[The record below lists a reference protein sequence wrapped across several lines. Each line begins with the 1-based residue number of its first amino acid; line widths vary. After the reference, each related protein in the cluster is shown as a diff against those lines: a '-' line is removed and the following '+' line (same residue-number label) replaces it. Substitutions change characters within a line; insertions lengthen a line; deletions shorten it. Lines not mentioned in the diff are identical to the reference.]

1 MSSPGLWELVWTR
14 AGEGPPILRRPAAYL
29 LLLVTVL
36 VLGVNWPLL
45 SIGVRDIPSIWLAA
59 MRLAGG
65 AVIVLAATAFT
76 GRLRPPPR
84 SDLPVLWSVS
94 LLRLVIV
101 LVLVF
106 TALRIVPPGRS
117 SVLAWTASLWT
128 VPLAAIFLGERMTRL
143 RTTGLILG
151 ITGIA
156 FLFEPWSFAW
166 SDPRV
171 LGGHLMLLAAAMS
184 NAGAA
189 VHIRRHSWTSS
200 PLEMLPWQL
209 LVATVPVTVLALT
222 VEGLPHIAWTAP
234 LVGIVLYQ
242 GLAATAFAVW
252 AQTTVLRSMPAI
264 STNLTLMMIPVI
276 GLISSALLVDEQIT
290 LTLLAG
296 MGLIFAGVGLN
307 LLTDRQAP
315 LPSQEPDSIAGR

>member
-1 MSSPGLWELVWTR
+1 MSSPGLWELVWKR
-14 AGEGPPILRRPAAYL
+14 AGEGPPILRKSAAYL
-29 LLLVTVL
+29 LLLLTVF

-45 SIGVRDIPSIWLAA
+45 AIGVRDIPSIWLAA

-65 AVIVLAATAFT
+65 AVIVLTVPAFT

-101 LVLVF
+101 LTLVF

-128 VPLAAIFLGERMTRL
+128 VPLAAVFLGERMTRL
-143 RTTGLILG
+143 RTTGLVLG

-209 LVATVPVTVLALT
+209 LVATLPVTVLAFM
-222 VEGLPHIAWTAP
+222 VEGVPRIEWTAG

-252 AQTTVLRSMPAI
+252 AQTTVLRSLPAI

-276 GLISSALLVDEQIT
+276 GIISSALIVEEQIT
-290 LTLLAG
+290 AALLT
-296 MGLIFAGVGLN
+296 GLVLVFVGVNLN
-307 LLTDRQAP
+307 LLADRQ
-315 LPSQEPDSIAGR
+315 SSSTSCI

>member
-1 MSSPGLWELVWTR
+1 MSSPGLWELVWTKNG
-14 AGEGPPILRRPAAYL
+14 AGPPILRRPAAYL
-29 LLLVTVL
+29 LLLVIVL

-45 SIGVRDIPSIWLAA
+45 AIAVRDIPSIWLAA
-59 MRLAGG
+59 MRLAG
-65 AVIVLAATAFT
+65 AAIIVLAATAFT

-94 LLRLVIV
+94 LLRLGIV

-128 VPLAAIFLGERMTRL
+128 VPLAAIFLAERMTRL
-143 RTTGLILG
+143 RTAGLILG
-151 ITGIA
+151 IAGIA
-156 FLFEPWSFAW
+156 FLFEPLSFAW

-171 LGGHLMLLAAAMS
+171 LGGHLMLLAAAVS

-209 LVATVPVTVLALT
+209 LVATLPVTLLALAI
-222 VEGLPHIAWTAP
+222 EGLPHITWTAS
-234 LVGIVLYQ
+234 LVAIVVYQ
-242 GLAATAFAVW
+242 GLGATAFAVW

-264 STNLTLMMIPVI
+264 STNLTLMMIPVV
-276 GLISSALLVDEQIT
+276 GLVASALLVGEKIT
-290 LTLLAG
+290 AALLAG
-296 MGLIFAGVGLN
+296 MVLIFAGVGLN
-307 LLTDRQAP
+307 LLTDRRARVA
-315 LPSQEPDSIAGR
+315 LREPETTP

>member
-1 MSSPGLWELVWTR
+1 MWTK
-14 AGEGPPILRRPAAYL
+14 ADNGPPVLRRPAAYL

-36 VLGVNWPLL
+36 VLGINWPFLA
-45 SIGVRDIPSIWLAA
+45 IAVRDIPSIWLAA
-59 MRLAGG
+59 MRLAGA

-84 SDLPVLWSVS
+84 SDWPVLWSVS
-94 LLRLVIV
+94 ILRLAVV

-117 SVLAWTASLWT
+117 SVLVWTASLWT

-143 RTTGLILG
+143 RTAGLVV
-151 ITGIA
+151 GIA
-156 FLFEPWSFAW
+156 GIALLFEPWSFAW

-209 LVATVPVTVLALT
+209 LVATLPVTILALA
-222 VEGLPHIAWTAP
+222 VEGIPHIAWTVP
-234 LVGIVLYQ
+234 LVAIVVYQ
-242 GLAATAFAVW
+242 GLGATAFAVW

-264 STNLTLMMIPVI
+264 STNLTLMMIPAV
-276 GLISSALLVDEQIT
+276 GLAASALLVDEKIT
-290 LTLLAG
+290 PALLAG
-296 MGLIFAGVGLN
+296 MALIFAGVGLN
-307 LLTDRQAP
+307 LLTDRRSRSSPRQPQPIA
-315 LPSQEPDSIAGR
+315 DS

>member
-1 MSSPGLWELVWTR
+1 MSSPGLWELVWTKTG
-14 AGEGPPILRRPAAYL
+14 AGPPILRRPAAYL
-29 LLLVTVL
+29 LLLMTVL

-45 SIGVRDIPSIWLAA
+45 AIGVRDIPSIWLAA

-65 AVIVLAATAFT
+65 AVIVLIATAFT

-94 LLRLVIV
+94 FLRLVIV

-143 RTTGLILG
+143 RTAGLILG
-151 ITGIA
+151 IAGIA

-209 LVATVPVTVLALT
+209 LVATLPVTLLALAI
-222 VEGLPHIAWTAP
+222 EGLPHITWTAS
-234 LVGIVLYQ
+234 LVAIVVYQ
-242 GLAATAFAVW
+242 GLGATAFAVW
-252 AQTTVLRSMPAI
+252 AQTTVLRSMPAV
-264 STNLTLMMIPVI
+264 STNLTLMMIPVV
-276 GLISSALLVDEQIT
+276 GLVASALMVDEKIT
-290 LTLLAG
+290 AALLAG
-296 MGLIFAGVGLN
+296 MVLIFAGVGLN
-307 LLTDRQAP
+307 LLTDRRARVT
-315 LPSQEPDSIAGR
+315 LQEPETTP